1 MAKYFNFNVF
11 VFNLDPTFHVVSVKK
26 MFANGGVMGMDELY
40 SAEVHRQREAT
51 AAKEEAAYEQL
62 QAAGMK
68 EFLYI
73 YIYIYIYKG

>member
-1 MAKYFNFNVF
+1 
-11 VFNLDPTFHVVSVKK
+11 
-26 MFANGGVMGMDELY
+26 MFANGGVMGVDELY

-68 EFLYI
+68 EFLSRDS
-73 YIYIYIYKG
+73 